1 MDEEWVGGWVDGWA
15 FQMQGLILGE
25 MFHVKL
31 GNSHAL
37 AQGRAESP

>member
-1 MDEEWVGGWVDGWA
+1 MDGWA

-25 MFHVKL
+25 MFHVML

-37 AQGRAESP
+37 AWGRAEFP